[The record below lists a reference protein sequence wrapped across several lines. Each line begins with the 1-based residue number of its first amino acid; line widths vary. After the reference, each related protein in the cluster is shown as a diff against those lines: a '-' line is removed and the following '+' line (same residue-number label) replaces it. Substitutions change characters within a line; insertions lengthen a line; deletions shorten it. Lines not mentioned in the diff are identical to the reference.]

1 MYEHA
6 KFLIAR
12 KRLNGIAASQNDIV
26 FAEIHQGATS
36 RHRVHDTGLV
46 RRVVANGIVQFRVT
60 AFREGS
66 IDKEALIAIAVDAI
80 APVLL
85 VHGHGLRDLRQ

>member
-6 KFLIAR
+6 KFLISR
-12 KRLNGIAASQNDIV
+12 KRLNGIASSQNDIV

-66 IDKEALIAIAVDAI
+66 IDKEALIAVAIAI

-85 VHGHGLRDLRQ
+85 IHGHGLRDLRQ